1 MAKKAS
7 HSINRQRLNNMMK
20 HLLKTIRLFASQGHP
35 NVCYNAQFFKS
46 GKKQNPI
53 TKGEIETFSDN
64 IRSFITSEEADTVRI
79 EFIDEDTG
87 KTFYT
92 KVLDELTLEGANDP
106 EEEVKPTPVAA
117 ATQNSSSFN
126 GFGEAQVREMNDI
139 IGRRLSEERR
149 NDEFTRM
156 SQEVTEL
163 RDRAAAL
170 EAEKEELEASL
181 HAKKQLEFYSGI
193 IGAAFPK
200 LAPLFVGTPLAQ
212 AAGFLNGT
220 NDLTGAPV
228 AQAAPRAPNDEAS
241 SIASLVSEFCETL
254 NTQEASAIHLMF
266 MAFEADRSKI
276 QSALHYITIGGTAQP
291 L

>member
-1 MAKKAS
+1 MAKKATS
-7 HSINRQRLNNMMK
+7 SLNRQRLNNMMK

-35 NVCYNAQFFKS
+35 NVCYNAQFFRG

-53 TKGEIETFSDN
+53 TKGEIESFSDN
-64 IRSFITSEEADTVRI
+64 VRSFITSEDADTVRI
-79 EFIDEDTG
+79 EFIDEDSG

-92 KVLDELTLEGANDP
+92 KVLDELMLESDEP
-106 EEEVKPTPVAA
+106 EEEQQVKAAPVNNNANNGA
-117 ATQNSSSFN
+117 SGFN
-126 GFGEAQVREMNDI
+126 GLGEAQVREMNDI

-149 NDEFTRM
+149 NDEFTKM
-156 SQEVTEL
+156 TQELNEL
-163 RDRAAAL
+163 RGKAATL
-170 EAEKEELEASL
+170 EAEKEELEVSL
-181 HAKKQLEFYSGI
+181 KAKKELEFYSGI

-220 NDLTGAPV
+220 NDITGAAV
-228 AQAAPRAPNDEAS
+228 SQSAPDDDAS
-241 SIASLVSEFCETL
+241 SISSLVSEFCETL

-276 QSALHYITIGGTAQP
+276 QSALHYISTGGTPP

>member
-1 MAKKAS
+1 MAKKATPS
-7 HSINRQRLNNMMK
+7 LNRQRLNNMMK

-35 NVCYNAQFFKS
+35 NVCYNAQFFRG

-53 TKGEIETFSDN
+53 TKGEIESFSDN
-64 IRSFITSEEADTVRI
+64 VRSFITSEDADTVRI

-92 KVLDELTLEGANDP
+92 KVLDELILEGEEP
-106 EEEVKPTPVAA
+106 EEEEQVKAA
-117 ATQNSSSFN
+117 PINNNTNNGSTGFN
-126 GFGEAQVREMNDI
+126 GLGEAQVREMNDI
-139 IGRRLSEERR
+139 IGRRLGEERR
-149 NDEFTRM
+149 NDEFTKM
-156 SQEVTEL
+156 SQELTEL
-163 RDRAAAL
+163 RSKAAAL
-170 EAEKEELEASL
+170 EAEKEELEVSL
-181 HAKKQLEFYSGI
+181 TAKKQLEFYSGI

-220 NDLTGAPV
+220 NDITGAAVQPK
-228 AQAAPRAPNDEAS
+228 APDDEVT
-241 SIASLVSEFCETL
+241 SISSLVSEFCETL

-276 QSALHYITIGGTAQP
+276 QSALHYISTGGTAQP
-291 L
+291 F

>member
-1 MAKKAS
+1 MAKKATPS
-7 HSINRQRLNNMMK
+7 LNRQRLNNMMK

-35 NVCYNAQFFKS
+35 NVCYNAQFFRG

-53 TKGEIETFSDN
+53 TKGEIESFSDN
-64 IRSFITSEEADTVRI
+64 VRSFITSEDADTVRI

-92 KVLDELTLEGANDP
+92 KVLDELMLEGEEL
-106 EEEVKPTPVAA
+106 EEEEQVKAQPVN
-117 ATQNSSSFN
+117 TNNTNGSTGFN
-126 GFGEAQVREMNDI
+126 GLGEAQVREMNDI

-149 NDEFTRM
+149 NDEFTKM
-156 SQEVTEL
+156 SQELTEL
-163 RDRAAAL
+163 RSRAASL
-170 EAEKEELEASL
+170 EAEKEELEVSL
-181 HAKKQLEFYSGI
+181 KAKKELEFYSGI

-220 NDLTGAPV
+220 NDLKGAAVP
-228 AQAAPRAPNDEAS
+228 PRAPDDEVT
-241 SIASLVSEFCETL
+241 SISSLVSEFCETL

-276 QSALHYITIGGTAQP
+276 QSALHYISVGGPAPP